1 MRTPVALLAVSLS
14 LVVAGCALAP
24 SPSTSASSEES
35 TVPGVVQSAEP
46 ISSGMPVAEL
56 VGAWQAAPLQLGDPQ
71 IAVVSDACA
80 AAARDQLGSA
90 EADLPTAIVDA
101 RGEGYTTA
109 ILADE
114 TRAIQCL
121 GRIDAAGTA
130 TIDSIDRL
138 APSAVM
144 QVADAKIGLTSLVAL
159 DDRDGGRMYVL
170 GRIGPNATEVDVHL
184 NDKSVVPASIAG
196 GWYAAWWPG
205 HQRATEVDAVAGGSP
220 VVRTVAA
227 SGDPIDGRLG
237 AAAWW
242 LDPEAPAPTPTS
254 TSIQALVLEEACAS
268 GKSGKDRVEPPL
280 IDLSETA
287 VTVTIGIRP
296 LPGSQ
301 DCQGNEPFPLTF
313 QLPEPLAHRTLLDGN
328 EVPPRDASKPP
339 VG

>member
-1 MRTPVALLAVSLS
+1 MRFLVAVLAVLLSVAVASCS
-14 LVVAGCALAP
+14 LVASP
-24 SPSTSASSEES
+24 SPSVAPLESSP
-35 TVPGVVQSAEP
+35 PGVVESAEP

-56 VGAWQAAPLQLGDPQ
+56 VGAWRAGPLQLGDPQ

-109 ILADE
+109 ILADQ

-130 TIDSIDRL
+130 TIDGIDRL
-138 APSAVM
+138 APSAVT
-144 QVADAKIGLTSLVAL
+144 QVADGKIGLTSLVAL

-170 GRIGPNATEVDVHL
+170 GRAGPNATEVDVHL
-184 NDKSVVPASIAG
+184 DDKSVVSASIAG

-205 HQRATEVDAVAGGSP
+205 HQRATEIDAVDGGSP

-227 SGDPIDGRLG
+227 SDYPIDGRLG

-242 LDPEAPAPTPTS
+242 LDPEAPAPTSTS

-268 GKSGKDRVEPPL
+268 GKSGKDRVEAPL

-296 LPGSQ
+296 LPGGQ

-313 QLPEPLAHRTLLDGN
+313 QLPEPLANRTLLDGN